1 MSCRYLNTF
10 AKQFRAIPRKS
21 TVNLL
26 ALHGVYY
33 KIAKVSIEK
42 IQFFHFLYTLSHRE
56 NFLYNIKLDNLA
68 QPRLASEANCTSIKG
83 IPDSCFSQRI

>member
-1 MSCRYLNTF
+1 MQNNSAHVF
-10 AKQFRAIPRKS
+10 SRKS

-26 ALHGVYY
+26 ALHGVFY

-42 IQFFHFLYTLSHRE
+42 IQFFFIFCTLSHRE
-56 NFLYNIKLDNLA
+56 NFLYNITLDNLA